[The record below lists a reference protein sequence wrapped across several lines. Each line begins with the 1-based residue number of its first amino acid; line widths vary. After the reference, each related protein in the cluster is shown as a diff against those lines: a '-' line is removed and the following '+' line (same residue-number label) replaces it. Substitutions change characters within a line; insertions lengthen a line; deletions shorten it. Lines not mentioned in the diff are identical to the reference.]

1 MFSQRRSL
9 YRSQQG
15 RMHSTDLLH
24 RCITPQL
31 SLLLFRF
38 VAFHHDMKFITAFFF
53 FKGISAKQQKKP
65 KKKKSLQHYRAKRI
79 KRQLYGKYYK
89 MFASKNDR
97 SKWPARREFHWTSPR
112 SGWTLSIDWP
122 LFWALFCIEWFQ
134 FLFLMVWQWQQRTI
148 LKLWIYENH
157 IIFMW
162 TAEWRILLHVF
173 EGRSLQ
179 LYMQVIL

>member
-1 MFSQRRSL
+1 MTWNLLRHSFSLKGLVQSSKKSQRKR
-9 YRSQQG
+9 
-15 RMHSTDLLH
+15 
-24 RCITPQL
+24 
-31 SLLLFRF
+31 
-38 VAFHHDMKFITAFFF
+38 
-53 FKGISAKQQKKP
+53 
-65 KKKKSLQHYRAKRI
+65 KSLQRYRAKCI

-97 SKWPARREFHWTSPR
+97 SKWPARRVFDWSSPW

-162 TAEWRILLHVF
+162 TADQVKNFITCIWRKIIAVIYASYTVRLVLHK
-173 EGRSLQ
+173 
-179 LYMQVIL
+179 

>member
-1 MFSQRRSL
+1 MTWNLLRHSFSLKGLVQSSKKSQRKR
-9 YRSQQG
+9 
-15 RMHSTDLLH
+15 
-24 RCITPQL
+24 
-31 SLLLFRF
+31 
-38 VAFHHDMKFITAFFF
+38 
-53 FKGISAKQQKKP
+53 
-65 KKKKSLQHYRAKRI
+65 KSLKRYRAKCI
-79 KRQLYGKYYK
+79 KQRLHGKYYK

-97 SKWPARREFHWTSPR
+97 SKWPARREFDQTSPW
-112 SGWTLSIDWP
+112 SGWTLSIDWL

-173 EGRSLQ
+173 EEDHCSYVRKLYCKTSLAQ
-179 LYMQVIL
+179 VAFYMSQELYLTSM